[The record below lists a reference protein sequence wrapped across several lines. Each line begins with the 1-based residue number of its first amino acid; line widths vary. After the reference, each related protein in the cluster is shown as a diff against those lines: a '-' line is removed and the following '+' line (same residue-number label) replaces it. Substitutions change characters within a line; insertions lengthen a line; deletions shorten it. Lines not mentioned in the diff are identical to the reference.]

1 MEEKKTL
8 FDYLAQVFVIFGFSI
23 LVLNIFCLM
32 FGNSAQEISTMFAL
46 GSRGI
51 PAGICFQFLC
61 ISVLVV
67 AARFVFFTDT
77 LIRNMPIWLRT
88 ICMLATVIVV
98 IVAFTITFRWFPA
111 DMWQSW
117 AMFLLCFGISFLSS
131 CFVMAIKE
139 KMENRKMANALQKL
153 KEQEE
158 QHAN

>member
-131 CFVMAIKE
+131 CFVMAIKD
-139 KMENRKMANALQKL
+139 RKSVV
-153 KEQEE
+153 
-158 QHAN
+158 

>member
-8 FDYLAQVFVIFGFSI
+8 FAYLAQVFVIFGFSI

-158 QHAN
+158 HTA

>member
-158 QHAN
+158 HTA

>member
-67 AARFVFFTDT
+67 GARFVFFTDT

-88 ICMLATVIVV
+88 ICMLATVIVI

-117 AMFLLCFGISFLSS
+117 AMFLLCFGISFLGS

-158 QHAN
+158 HTA